1 MLCVYQVLMGGIELL
16 KDLVHD
22 GVGEIGNHWQL
33 YFSAEDWVRGKGET
47 DGKKLGKSESK
58 SIFFL
63 SNSDLLLLL
72 QRLTYSK
79 ALWMSCAALSIRAVR
94 MAERGMDTRSET
106 DERGGLN
113 LSAAEEDRGQS
124 SRHRDTMEST
134 ITCNGCQRSVT
145 LSSVTHQCQKKRL
158 LDVPAAPCQQLWQVR
173 QPRSRVSAAPA
184 HPQTAHERAHTVKG
198 RAWSTTE
205 KGFIHIQCDNNANT
219 TLAHF
224 TSLTARE
231 FLASFSTC
239 FAAWISSISPTPRNK
254 HTCCWTRTQRRSI
267 TLETDRRGS
276 VTSANTHKQ
285 TQMRAH
291 ADEPYL
297 FGGAGDQA
305 LMEPQSLSLREALS
319 LVVPHQSTLDLCGK
333 TIITIILS
341 PWKHEEHKQNIR
353 GGNARRRF
361 QQKEESAKS
370 QVEGAVILQQA
381 TKAS

>member
-145 LSSVTHQCQKKRL
+145 VICYISVSKKEAARCTCSSL
-158 LDVPAAPCQQLWQVR
+158 
-173 QPRSRVSAAPA
+173 SAA
-184 HPQTAHERAHTVKG
+184 
-198 RAWSTTE
+198 
-205 KGFIHIQCDNNANT
+205 
-219 TLAHF
+219 
-224 TSLTARE
+224 
-231 FLASFSTC
+231 LASSPAKESSLCRTGPSTDSTW
-239 FAAWISSISPTPRNK
+239 ASSHS
-254 HTCCWTRTQRRSI
+254 
-267 TLETDRRGS
+267 
-276 VTSANTHKQ
+276 
-285 TQMRAH
+285 
-291 ADEPYL
+291 
-297 FGGAGDQA
+297 
-305 LMEPQSLSLREALS
+305 
-319 LVVPHQSTLDLCGK
+319 
-333 TIITIILS
+333 
-341 PWKHEEHKQNIR
+341 
-353 GGNARRRF
+353 
-361 QQKEESAKS
+361 
-370 QVEGAVILQQA
+370 EG
-381 TKAS
+381 